1 MVSAMTKL
9 ATMITSEMAA
19 PVGSQLAGLS
29 VKNPESSKG
38 GNVDTPAEEAGRDQ
52 KPLGDPASYS
62 YSPLLGRRI
71 PYHPVLDRRVG

>member
-1 MVSAMTKL
+1 MATI

-19 PVGSQLAGLS
+19 PVGSQLADLS
-29 VKNPESSKG
+29 VKDTESSKG
-38 GNVDTPAEEAGRDQ
+38 GHVNNPAEEAGRDW